1 MAEQDEGFLTRWARR
16 KAEPEAPAAPEE
28 PAPPEAPESR
38 GALTEAE
45 RQALIESLPDVESL
59 DEGSDFSAFMQEG
72 VPEALKRRALRRLWR
87 LNPIFAQLD
96 GLNDYDDDFTDAA
109 LVVEGMQ
116 TLFQVGK
123 GMVTPET
130 SEEPDEAPVADSAE
144 SAEPTPEAAGEAAE
158 EPPREGEAIEVV
170 EAVEADSATPLPVAL
185 AAAQPENAP
194 AEEAPRGSG
203 RPASARRWGLPDA

>member
-16 KAEPEAPAAPEE
+16 KAEPDE
-28 PAPPEAPESR
+28 PASPEGPAPLEEPESR
-38 GALTEAE
+38 GELTEAE

-59 DEGSDFSAFMQEG
+59 DESSDFTAFMQEG

-87 LNPIFAQLD
+87 LNPIFAHLD

-109 LVVEGMQ
+109 MVVEGMQ

-130 SEEPDEAPVADSAE
+130 SEDPEEAPVAEEPAAETTETAETADSA
-144 SAEPTPEAAGEAAE
+144 PEAADEAAE
-158 EPPREGEAIEVV
+158 AAPPQD
-170 EAVEADSATPLPVAL
+170 EAVETVTADSAAPLPERESAGEGTR
-185 AAAQPENAP
+185 Q
-194 AEEAPRGSG
+194 SG
-203 RPASARRWGLPDA
+203 RPASARRWALPES